1 MRKNLLLTSV
11 AIANTLATVAVPT
24 VVSAETTDTTDSN
37 TKTNLTQE
45 SNTADPNSI
54 AVETQES
61 SDMPA
66 GNEESKVIVGPKVEQ
81 ADPTVA
87 HASDAEGLKIAE
99 SNVMSRSY
107 QSQMAWIEEIG
118 PMAQRSASRYN
129 LYASVMMAQAII
141 ESGWGGSSL
150 AMPPNHN
157 LFGIKGSYNGQS
169 VWMNT
174 AEWSPSAGWYYI
186 NAAFAKYPS
195 YEQSFDDNG
204 NKLRNGLTWNH
215 AFYQGTWKE
224 NCNSYRDSTAWLQ
237 GRYATAPNYAQVLN
251 NIIEN
256 YGLTKYDSAPTPE
269 PDTNAGT
276 EAPINGDHFEMDDV
290 GIIKNPNGA
299 KMYIQADPN
308 TPSKR
313 TLGANT
319 DWLITG
325 RVVTPEGDLYYQVS
339 TYEYVKAS
347 DMQVKSEVDESS
359 KHRIIKANNP
369 ESFAVP
375 LMAFKDDKPVRGNRG
390 LSNNSFWAVDKTKVY
405 DGHTYYRVSTNEW
418 IIDTYATVTQ

>member
-1 MRKNLLLTSV
+1 MNKQELIQAV
-11 AIANTLATVAVPT
+11 AT
-24 VVSAETTDTTDSN
+24 
-37 TKTNLTQE
+37 
-45 SNTADPNSI
+45 
-54 AVETQES
+54 
-61 SDMPA
+61 
-66 GNEESKVIVGPKVEQ
+66 KVELT
-81 ADPTVA
+81 PKEVKVVL
-87 HASDAEGLKIAE
+87 E
-99 SNVMSRSY
+99 
-107 QSQMAWIEEIG
+107 
-118 PMAQRSASRYN
+118 
-129 LYASVMMAQAII
+129 AIVDTI
-141 ESGWGGSSL
+141 
-150 AMPPNHN
+150 
-157 LFGIKGSYNGQS
+157 
-169 VWMNT
+169 V
-174 AEWSPSAGWYYI
+174 
-186 NAAFAKYPS
+186 
-195 YEQSFDDNG
+195 
-204 NKLRNGLTWNH
+204 
-215 AFYQGTWKE
+215 
-224 NCNSYRDSTAWLQ
+224 
-237 GRYATAPNYAQVLN
+237 AQVVAG
-251 NIIEN
+251 EKVDVT
-256 YGLTKYDSAPTPE
+256 GLGRFDSAPTPE

-313 TLGANT
+313 ILGANT